1 MIQRCGPFGHVD
13 LLIPKMI
20 TTSLSQEV
28 LIRHVSRD
36 DLPALEWEGEFSHF
50 RHIFSEAFR
59 LMQLGDVI
67 MWVADLPSFGLIGQ
81 LFIQLYGPRQLR
93 TSDETY
99 AYIYGFRVRP
109 IYRGKGIG
117 SLLLD
122 KAETDLVQR
131 GFLRITLNVA
141 QDNPDARRLYE
152 RRGYIVTAPEPG
164 IWSYLDD
171 KGQRQFVNEPA
182 WRMEKRF

>member
-1 MIQRCGPFGHVD
+1 MNPPISSMVAF
-13 LLIPKMI
+13 
-20 TTSLSQEV
+20 SLTKEV
-28 LIRHVSRD
+28 LIRHVSVT

-50 RHIFSEAFR
+50 RNIFSEAYR

-81 LFIQLYGPRQLR
+81 LFIQLYSPYQLR
-93 TSDETY
+93 ASDETY

-109 IYRGKGIG
+109 IYRGRGIG

-122 KAETDLVQR
+122 KAETDLLQR

-152 RRGYIVTAPEPG
+152 RRGYHVVAPEPG
-164 IWSYLDD
+164 VWSYLDEN
-171 KGQRQFVNEPA
+171 GQRRFVNEPA
-182 WRMEKRF
+182 WRMEKQF